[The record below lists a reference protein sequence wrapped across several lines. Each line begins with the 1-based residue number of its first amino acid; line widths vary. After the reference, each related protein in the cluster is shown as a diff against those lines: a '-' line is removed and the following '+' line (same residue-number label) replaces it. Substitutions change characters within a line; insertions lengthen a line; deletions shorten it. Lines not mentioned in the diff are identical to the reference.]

1 MSKDEINLYQ
11 LRLMKHAIGFDRKK
25 VKRGKYI
32 AWRNYFCSYEPCE
45 PWDKLVNLG
54 TAVKSVREETGCF
67 SSAVYY
73 SVTDEGLKVLSDVLG
88 IQIVE
93 DKE

>member
-1 MSKDEINLYQ
+1 MNETDITIYQ
-11 LRLMKHAIGFDRKK
+11 LNLMKHAIGFKRDK

-45 PWDKLVNLG
+45 PWDKLVSLG
-54 TAVKSVREETGCF
+54 MAVKSTQEKSGCF
-67 SSAVYY
+67 DSAVYY
-73 SVTDEGLKVLSDVLG
+73 SVTHEGIEVLSDVLEV
-88 IQIVE
+88 QIVE